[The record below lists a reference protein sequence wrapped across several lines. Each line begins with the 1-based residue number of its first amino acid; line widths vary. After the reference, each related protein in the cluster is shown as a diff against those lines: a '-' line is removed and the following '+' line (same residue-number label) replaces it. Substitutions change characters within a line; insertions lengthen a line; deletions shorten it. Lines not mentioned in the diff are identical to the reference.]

1 MGFSKEDKTLHK
13 MSLLIPRW
21 IKTLFFL
28 ITMIISLLLFSTPIL
43 LVIGDA
49 LLPFSFLSASLSP
62 SSLTLHTFS
71 SHLKNYDFR
80 YSLIDI
86 PLVSILRSAIILCV
100 YSFCD
105 GPRLSR
111 GPYLAVAT
119 VCAVASLVFVSLKAS
134 YVFIVNSNS
143 HMMRGGYVSAM
154 EVAMFVSSLG
164 LAIGHVA
171 VAYRTSCRER
181 RKLLVYKIDV
191 EAGCKVGWV
200 GLRLRCLKMTRNHGG
215 VTVPVVD
222 LTFGRI
228 AGFVPCSFIF

>member
-1 MGFSKEDKTLHK
+1 

-43 LVIGDA
+43 LVIADA

-86 PLVSILRSAIILCV
+86 PLISILRSAIILCKLLDEMV
-100 YSFCD
+100 SIAF
-105 GPRLSR
+105 
-111 GPYLAVAT
+111 AT
-119 VCAVASLVFVSLKAS
+119 VQGCRGAVPGGGNRVRGASLVFVSLKAS

-143 HMMRGGYVSAM
+143 HMMRGGYVRAM

-171 VAYRTSCRER
+171 VAYRTSCRGG
-181 RKLLVYKIDV
+181 KLLVYKIDV
-191 EAGCKVGWV
+191 EAGCKLGWV

-222 LTFGRI
+222 LTLGRI